1 MGMSAGGGGGRAPLS
16 EINVTPFVDVM
27 LVLLVIFMVSAP
39 LMTTGVSVDL
49 PQAEA
54 PQMDLD
60 DEMTL
65 VSVALPPDCEET
77 EGSDPCSSDPLVYI
91 GEDPIAIDAL
101 EASLTANEQ
110 VQEDGEVFVQADENV
125 PYGYVVRVFAA
136 IRRAGVEKLG
146 LVTDPLNSE

>member
-1 MGMSAGGGGGRAPLS
+1 MGMSSSSGGGRAPMS

-65 VSVALPPDCEET
+65 LSVSINPACQQPDAP
-77 EGSDPCSSDPLVYI
+77 SPCTAEPLVYI
-91 GEDPIAIDAL
+91 GEEPIEIEAI
-101 EASLTANEQ
+101 EARLASDEQ
-110 VQEDGEVFVQADENV
+110 VQEDDEVFVQADEAV
-125 PYGYVVRVFAA
+125 PYGVVVRVFAA

-146 LVTDPLNSE
+146 LVTDPLNTD

>member
-1 MGMSAGGGGGRAPLS
+1 MS

-65 VSVALPPDCEET
+65 LSVAINPACEQPDAP
-77 EGSDPCSSDPLVYI
+77 SPCTAQPVVFI
-91 GEDPIAIDAL
+91 GEEPIEVSDI
-101 EASLTANEQ
+101 EARLAGDEQ
-110 VQEDGEVFVQADENV
+110 VQEDGEVFVRADEAV
-125 PYGYVVRVFAA
+125 PYGVVVRVFAA

-146 LVTDPLNSE
+146 LVTDPLSSD